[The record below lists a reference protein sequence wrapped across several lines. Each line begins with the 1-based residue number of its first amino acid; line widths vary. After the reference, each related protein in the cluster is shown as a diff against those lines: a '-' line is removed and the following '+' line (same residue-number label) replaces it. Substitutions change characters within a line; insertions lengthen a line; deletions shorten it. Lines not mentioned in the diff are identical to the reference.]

1 MIVTNQS
8 NVKYS
13 YTIPGEPTQSGEEY
27 SNPVETEILSSAI
40 SKVKTSDKTVIAEG
54 ETAHQTVVITNNS
67 GVALQNVT
75 FKDVMSGGATYVSGS
90 VEVNGVSQ
98 PSYDL
103 ITGFPLPNIPAGGSV
118 SVTYTIIADNPLT
131 TTPVTNHATIT
142 YTVNDPNR
150 GPVTYSENTNE
161 VSIQIVSVR
170 MTNVKSVDKGVAV
183 SGETLHYTSVI
194 TNTGTV
200 NKTNLT
206 FIDPI
211 PAGTTFVPG
220 SVKINGTSYPAYNP
234 NAGFAL
240 PDLAAGESVTVEFD
254 VTVN

>member
-13 YTIPGEPTQSGEEY
+13 YTIPGEPTKSGEEY

-67 GVALQNVT
+67 GVTLQNVT
-75 FKDVMSGGATYVSGS
+75 FKDVMSGGATYVPGS
-90 VEVNGVSQ
+90 VAINGVAQ

-131 TTPVTNHATIT
+131 TTPVTNYATIT

>member
-13 YTIPGEPTQSGEEY
+13 YTIPGEPTKSGEEY

-67 GVALQNVT
+67 GVTLQNVT
-75 FKDVMSGGATYVSGS
+75 FKDVMSGGATYVPGS
-90 VEVNGVSQ
+90 VAINGVAQ

-131 TTPVTNHATIT
+131 TTPVTNYATIT

-254 VTVN
+254 VKVN

>member
-13 YTIPGEPTQSGEEY
+13 YTIPGEPTKSGEEY

-67 GVALQNVT
+67 GVTLQNVT
-75 FKDVMSGGATYVSGS
+75 FKDVMSGGATYVPGS
-90 VEVNGVSQ
+90 VAINGVAQ

-131 TTPVTNHATIT
+131 TTPVRDDHL
-142 YTVNDPNR
+142 YGQRSQPR
-150 GPVTYSENTNE
+150 P
-161 VSIQIVSVR
+161 R
-170 MTNVKSVDKGVAV
+170 
-183 SGETLHYTSVI
+183 
-194 TNTGTV
+194 
-200 NKTNLT
+200 NL
-206 FIDPI
+206 FRE
-211 PAGTTFVPG
+211 
-220 SVKINGTSYPAYNP
+220 YQ
-234 NAGFAL
+234 
-240 PDLAAGESVTVEFD
+240 
-254 VTVN
+254 

>member
-13 YTIPGEPTQSGEEY
+13 YTIPGEPTKSGEEY

-54 ETAHQTVVITNNS
+54 ETARQTVVITNNS

-75 FKDVMSGGATYVSGS
+75 FKDVMTDGATYVSGS

-103 ITGFPLPNIPAGGSV
+103 ITGFPLPDIPAGGSV
-118 SVTYTIIADNPLT
+118 SVSYTIIADDPLT
-131 TTPVTNHATIT
+131 TTPVTNYATIT

-150 GPVTYSENTNE
+150 GPVTYSENTND
-161 VSIQIVSVR
+161 VSIDVVSVR

-194 TNTGTV
+194 TNAGTV
-200 NKTNLT
+200 DKTDIT

-220 SVKINGTSYPAYNP
+220 SVRINGTVYPAYNP
-234 NAGFAL
+234 DAGFAL

>member
-13 YTIPGEPTQSGEEY
+13 YTIPGEPTKSGEEY

-67 GVALQNVT
+67 GVTLQNVT
-75 FKDVMSGGATYVSGS
+75 FKDVMSGGATYVPGS
-90 VEVNGVSQ
+90 VAINGVSQ

-103 ITGFPLPNIPAGGSV
+103 ITGFPLPDIPAGGSV
-118 SVTYTIIADNPLT
+118 SVSYTIIADNPLT
-131 TTPVTNHATIT
+131 TTPVTNYATIT

-150 GPVTYSENTNE
+150 GPVTYSENTND
-161 VSIQIVSVR
+161 VSIDVVSVR

-194 TNTGTV
+194 TNAGTV
-200 NKTNLT
+200 DKTDIT

-220 SVKINGTSYPAYNP
+220 SVRINGTVYPAYNP
-234 NAGFAL
+234 DAGFAL

>member
-27 SNPVETEILSSAI
+27 SNPVDTEILSSAI
-40 SKVKTSDKTVIAEG
+40 SKVKTSR
-54 ETAHQTVVITNNS
+54 QTVVITNNS

-75 FKDVMSGGATYVSGS
+75 FKDVMTDGATYVSGS

-103 ITGFPLPNIPAGGSV
+103 ITGFPLPDIPAGGSV
-118 SVTYTIIADNPLT
+118 SVSYTIIADDPLT
-131 TTPVTNHATIT
+131 TTPVTNYATIT

-150 GPVTYSENTNE
+150 GPVTYSENTND
-161 VSIQIVSVR
+161 VSIDVVSVR

-194 TNTGTV
+194 TNAGTV
-200 NKTNLT
+200 DKTDIT

-220 SVKINGTSYPAYNP
+220 SVRINGTVYPAYNP
-234 NAGFAL
+234 DAGFAL

>member
-13 YTIPGEPTQSGEEY
+13 YTIPGEPTKSGEEY

-67 GVALQNVT
+67 GVTLQNVT
-75 FKDVMSGGATYVSGS
+75 FKDVMSGGATYVPGS
-90 VEVNGVSQ
+90 VAINGVAQ

>member
-13 YTIPGEPTQSGEEY
+13 YTIPGEPTKSGEEY

-75 FKDVMSGGATYVSGS
+75 FKDVMSGGATYVPGS
-90 VEVNGVSQ
+90 VAINGVAQ

-131 TTPVTNHATIT
+131 TTPVTNYATIT

-254 VTVN
+254 VKVN

>member
-1 MIVTNQS
+1 M
-8 NVKYS
+8 
-13 YTIPGEPTQSGEEY
+13 
-27 SNPVETEILSSAI
+27 LA
-40 SKVKTSDKTVIAEG
+40 KTSDRTTIGEG
-54 ETAHQTVVITNNS
+54 ETARQTVVITNNS

-75 FKDVMSGGATYVSGS
+75 FKDVMTDGATYVSGS

-103 ITGFPLPNIPAGGSV
+103 ITGFPLPDIPAGGSV
-118 SVTYTIIADNPLT
+118 SVSYTIIADDPLT
-131 TTPVTNHATIT
+131 TTPVTNYATIT

-150 GPVTYSENTNE
+150 GPVTYSENTND
-161 VSIQIVSVR
+161 VSIDVVSVR

-194 TNTGTV
+194 TNAGTV
-200 NKTNLT
+200 DKTDIT

-220 SVKINGTSYPAYNP
+220 SVRINGTVYPAYNP
-234 NAGFAL
+234 DAGFAL

>member
-13 YTIPGEPTQSGEEY
+13 YTIPGEPTKSGEEY

-67 GVALQNVT
+67 GVTLQNVT
-75 FKDVMSGGATYVSGS
+75 FKDVMSGGATYVPGS
-90 VEVNGVSQ
+90 VAINGVAQ

-118 SVTYTIIADNPLT
+118 SVTYTIIDDNPLT
-131 TTPVTNHATIT
+131 TTPVTNYATIT

-254 VTVN
+254 VKVN

>member
-13 YTIPGEPTQSGEEY
+13 YTIPGEPTKSGEEY

-67 GVALQNVT
+67 GVTLQNVT
-75 FKDVMSGGATYVSGS
+75 FKDVMSGGATYVPGS
-90 VEVNGVSQ
+90 VAINGVAQ

-103 ITGFPLPNIPAGGSV
+103 ITGFPFPNIPAGGSV

-131 TTPVTNHATIT
+131 TTPVTNYATIT

-254 VTVN
+254 VKVN

>member
-13 YTIPGEPTQSGEEY
+13 YTIPGEPTKSGEEY
-27 SNPVETEILSSAI
+27 SNPVETEILSSSI

-67 GVALQNVT
+67 GVTLQNVT
-75 FKDVMSGGATYVSGS
+75 FKDVMSGGATYVPGS
-90 VEVNGVSQ
+90 VAINGVAQ

-131 TTPVTNHATIT
+131 TTPVTNYATIT

-254 VTVN
+254 VKVN

>member
-27 SNPVETEILSSAI
+27 SNPVDTEILSDAI
-40 SKVKTSDKTVIAEG
+40 SKVKSSDKTVISEG
-54 ETAHQTVVITNNS
+54 ETARQTVVITNNS

-75 FKDVMSGGATYVSGS
+75 FKDVMTSGATYVPGS
-90 VEVNGVSQ
+90 VAINGVAQ

-118 SVTYTIIADNPLT
+118 SVSYTIIADNPLT
-131 TTPVTNHATIT
+131 TTPVTNYATIT

-150 GPVTYSENTNE
+150 GPVTYSENTND

-194 TNTGTV
+194 TNTGTI

-220 SVKINGTSYPAYNP
+220 SVRINGTVYPAYNP
-234 NAGFAL
+234 DAGFAL
-240 PDLAAGESVTVEFD
+240 PDLAAGGSVTVEFD
-254 VTVN
+254 VKVN

>member
-1 MIVTNQS
+1 M
-8 NVKYS
+8 
-13 YTIPGEPTQSGEEY
+13 
-27 SNPVETEILSSAI
+27 
-40 SKVKTSDKTVIAEG
+40 
-54 ETAHQTVVITNNS
+54 VITNNS

-75 FKDVMSGGATYVSGS
+75 FKDVMTDGATYVSGS

-103 ITGFPLPNIPAGGSV
+103 ITGFPLPDIPAGGSV
-118 SVTYTIIADNPLT
+118 SVSYTIIADDPLT
-131 TTPVTNHATIT
+131 TTPVTNYATIT

-150 GPVTYSENTNE
+150 GPVTYSENTND
-161 VSIQIVSVR
+161 VSIDVVSVR

-194 TNTGTV
+194 TNAGTV
-200 NKTNLT
+200 DKTDIT

-220 SVKINGTSYPAYNP
+220 SVRINGTVYPAYNP
-234 NAGFAL
+234 DAGFAL

>member
-13 YTIPGEPTQSGEEY
+13 YTIPGGPTKSGEEY

-67 GVALQNVT
+67 GVTLQNVT
-75 FKDVMSGGATYVSGS
+75 FKDVMSGGATYVPGS
-90 VEVNGVSQ
+90 VAINGVAQ

-131 TTPVTNHATIT
+131 TTPVTNYATIT

-254 VTVN
+254 VKVN